1 MQDRFIVPQF
11 IDAEDKIWGP
21 VTVRQFIIILV
32 GALFEFIAYKL
43 SDFSLFLFFTIINV
57 VLVILFAF
65 YKVNGAPFH
74 VFALNVISTFKKP
87 GIRIWRKEYIKRQ
100 EFKSKEELK
109 EEKQKAK
116 KKEESFTKQLVPNR
130 KLSELS
136 LIIDTGGVYKGE
148 KESNEENNVSY
159 R

>member
-21 VTVRQFIIILV
+21 ITVRQFIIILA
-32 GALFEFIAYKL
+32 GALLEFIAYKL
-43 SDFSLFLFFTIINV
+43 ADFSLFLFFTVVNV
-57 VLVILFAF
+57 ILVILFAF

-74 VFALNVISTFKKP
+74 IFALNVVSTMKKP
-87 GIRIWRKEYIKRQ
+87 AVRIWRKEYIKRQ
-100 EFKSKEELK
+100 EFKSKEEIK
-109 EEKQKAK
+109 EQKKAK
-116 KKEESFTKQLVPNR
+116 NNQIVTKSLVPNR

-148 KESNEENNVSY
+148 RQSNDENNVTY